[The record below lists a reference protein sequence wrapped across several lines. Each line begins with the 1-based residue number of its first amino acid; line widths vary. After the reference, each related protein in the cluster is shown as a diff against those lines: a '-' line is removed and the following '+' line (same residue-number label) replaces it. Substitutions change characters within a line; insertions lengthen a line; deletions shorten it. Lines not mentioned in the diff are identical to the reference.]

1 MENNQSKKEKYL
13 NLKFFKK
20 IWYSITKFEKYP
32 ELAALGVKKALI
44 YFTELIVIFCVIYTG
59 SYVYYIEKV
68 ATFEE
73 EDLSFSQ
80 KVIKTMVKETGSEN
94 EQINQALEIADNY
107 SGTAMA
113 GSLFI
118 SAFISF
124 WIAVFL
130 DVFTLSIFGLF
141 TCLIAKI
148 KMNYKAVFNMSIY
161 AITLSLILRAI
172 YVVISML
179 TSFEIKYFEVMYI
192 AVAYI
197 TLAAAIFLIKSD
209 VIKQHLEL
217 MKIIEEGK
225 EKIEQTI
232 VIPRKKD
239 DEEKKENKDGDK
251 EEKKEDEKETE
262 GQGSNA

>member
-1 MENNQSKKEKYL
+1 MESNQSKKEQYL
-13 NLKFFKK
+13 KLNFFKK

-32 ELAALGVKKALI
+32 ELATLGVKKALI

-59 SYVYYIEKV
+59 SYVYYVSNV

-73 EDLSFSQ
+73 ENLSLSQ
-80 KVIKTMVKETGSEN
+80 KVIKTMIKETGSEN

-107 SGTAMA
+107 SDTAMI

-118 SAFISF
+118 SSFISF
-124 WIAVFL
+124 WVAIVL

-161 AITLSLILRAI
+161 AITLSLILRTI
-172 YVVISML
+172 YVVVTML
-179 TSFEIKYFEVMYI
+179 TSFEIKYFDVMYV

-239 DEEKKENKDGDK
+239 EEEKKEDKDEK
-251 EEKKEDEKETE
+251 EKKEDEKETE

>member
-1 MENNQSKKEKYL
+1 MERVGNEVARDAY
-13 NLKFFKK
+13 NLLYGGIRIPDVVGFGNHVRLLLVCRKGRGNDFCRGFPLLL
-20 IWYSITKFEKYP
+20 SCSSGSSRNLLLP
-32 ELAALGVKKALI
+32 RVKRQRQ
-44 YFTELIVIFCVIYTG
+44 T
-59 SYVYYIEKV
+59 
-68 ATFEE
+68 
-73 EDLSFSQ
+73 Q
-80 KVIKTMVKETGSEN
+80 KVIKTMIKETGSEN
-94 EQINQALEIADNY
+94 EQINQALEIADDY
-107 SGTAMA
+107 SGPSMVGA
-113 GSLFI
+113 LFV

-124 WIAVFL
+124 WIAIFL
-130 DVFTLSIFGLF
+130 DIFTLSVFGLF

-148 KMNYKAVFNMSIY
+148 KMNYKAVFNMSVY
-161 AITLSLILRAI
+161 AITLSLILRTI
-172 YVVISML
+172 YVVVTML
-179 TSFEIKYFEVMYI
+179 TSFEIKYFDVMYV

-197 TLAAAIFLIKSD
+197 SLAAAIFLIKSD

-251 EEKKEDEKETE
+251 EEKKENEKETE

>member
-1 MENNQSKKEKYL
+1 MESNQSKKEQYL
-13 NLKFFKK
+13 KLNFFKK

-32 ELAALGVKKALI
+32 ELATLGVKKALI

-59 SYVYYIEKV
+59 SYVYYVSNV

-73 EDLSFSQ
+73 ENLSLSQ
-80 KVIKTMVKETGSEN
+80 KVIKTMIKETGSEN

-107 SGTAMA
+107 SDTAMI

-118 SAFISF
+118 SSFISF
-124 WIAVFL
+124 WVAIVL

-161 AITLSLILRAI
+161 AITLSLILRTI
-172 YVVISML
+172 YVVVTML
-179 TSFEIKYFEVMYI
+179 TSFEIKYFDVMYV

-217 MKIIEEGK
+217 MKIIEEVK

-239 DEEKKENKDGDK
+239 EEEKKEDKDEK
-251 EEKKEDEKETE
+251 EKKEDEKETE

>member
-1 MENNQSKKEKYL
+1 MESNQSKKEQYL
-13 NLKFFKK
+13 KLNFIKK
-20 IWYSITKFEKYP
+20 VWYSITKFEKYP
-32 ELAALGVKKALI
+32 ELAALGIKKALV
-44 YFTELIVIFCVIYTG
+44 YFTELIVIFCAIYTG
-59 SYVYYIEKV
+59 SYVYYIQNV
-68 ATFEE
+68 ATFEDE
-73 EDLSFSQ
+73 NLSFSE
-80 KVIKTMVKETGSEN
+80 KVIKTMIKETGSEN
-94 EQINQALEIADNY
+94 EQMLQALENADNY
-107 SGTAMA
+107 SMPSMI

-118 SAFISF
+118 SAFIAF
-124 WIAVFL
+124 WISIFF

-148 KMNYKAVFNMSIY
+148 KMNYKAIFNMSVY
-161 AITLSLILRAI
+161 AITLSLILRMI
-172 YVVISML
+172 YVVVTML
-179 TSFEIKYFEVMYI
+179 TSFEIKYFDVMYI

-217 MKIIEEGK
+217 MKIIEESK

-239 DEEKKENKDGDK
+239 DEEKENKDKDEK
-251 EEKKEDEKETE
+251 ENKEDEKETE

>member
-1 MENNQSKKEKYL
+1 MESNQSKKEQYL
-13 NLKFFKK
+13 KLNFFKK

-59 SYVYYIEKV
+59 SYVYYVSNV

-73 EDLSFSQ
+73 ENLSLSQ
-80 KVIKTMVKETGSEN
+80 KVIKTMIKETGSEN

-107 SGTAMA
+107 SDTAMIS
-113 GSLFI
+113 SLFI
-118 SAFISF
+118 SSFISF
-124 WIAVFL
+124 WVAIVL
-130 DVFTLSIFGLF
+130 DIFTLSIFGLF

-161 AITLSLILRAI
+161 AITLSLILRTI
-172 YVVISML
+172 YVVVTML

-225 EKIEQTI
+225 EKIEKTI

-239 DEEKKENKDGDK
+239 EEEKKEDKDEK
-251 EEKKEDEKETE
+251 EKKEDEKETE

>member
-1 MENNQSKKEKYL
+1 M
-13 NLKFFKK
+13 
-20 IWYSITKFEKYP
+20 
-32 ELAALGVKKALI
+32 
-44 YFTELIVIFCVIYTG
+44 
-59 SYVYYIEKV
+59 
-68 ATFEE
+68 
-73 EDLSFSQ
+73 
-80 KVIKTMVKETGSEN
+80 
-94 EQINQALEIADNY
+94 
-107 SGTAMA
+107 
-113 GSLFI
+113 
-118 SAFISF
+118 
-124 WIAVFL
+124 L

-161 AITLSLILRAI
+161 AITLSLILRTI
-172 YVVISML
+172 YVVVTML
-179 TSFEIKYFEVMYI
+179 TSFEIKYFDVMYV

-239 DEEKKENKDGDK
+239 EEEKKEDKDEK
-251 EEKKEDEKETE
+251 EKKEDEKETE